1 MQLLAIRRIG
11 AQIVLAV
18 LLALFASA
26 LDAQSP
32 MPHSATDTVVVEC
45 RIGDIAAR
53 VLEGRM
59 HGDTLLLP
67 AARVLAL
74 AGLDSSGAGGDRSL
88 ESISTLLHADVSF
101 DSSTLVVQF
110 ADSGAL
116 PVSRRAARTRMRAL
130 LHARAIASRTVAI
143 PARLPSAPSALTM
156 RYSAQRDGAF
166 AVDAVSRALG
176 GMLEA
181 ALVHSPG
188 ASMRPTLAWTQVPAD
203 ARAGAR
209 IRLGALDELAGAPG
223 ILVTNI
229 PLLRADTLGASAVS
243 ALAAPG
249 TELELFEDGELVA
262 ADSVTDASM
271 SRLVHPQRYG
281 THVVRLVTH
290 DANGIE
296 HESRWIESTPDAL
309 LSRGTLR
316 YAAAAGRCTSR
327 DCSSFMA
334 SVAYAPADRLT
345 FTLATTPTRNSSA
358 GEAPRPFDLRAALD
372 ARVGEAAALS
382 VQRDGTEAP
391 SAELR
396 VEHGLGRSFVFRTA
410 AGGSSSV
417 SALVPLLMNT
427 GHRLSS
433 ASGSWL
439 LPGHAV
445 LDAAAARSHGTLAV
459 AMNASVPLRVG
470 VVQGSVAALRDG
482 DGACVGWTLAALVN
496 GTWIARAL
504 RRLRSALLRLREE
517 RRVSPCGL
525 TTRSVL
531 VALPTG
537 AASALELS
545 ASWEH
550 ARRPVLSVALRRH
563 VGGILTAHAELTGD
577 ERSYAARSD
586 VAGTLV
592 LDALRRSISFAV
604 DPSASGATV
613 EGIVYVDDD
622 ANGRRDVGE
631 DVIPGAVVRSGD
643 ASAVS
648 DARGIY
654 VLPGLP
660 ADRLARLSVDSV
672 SVEDAGVVPAAP
684 TSVVLT
690 PRAAVHVDIALRRR
704 EGRAP

>member
-1 MQLLAIRRIG
+1 MRVQIG
-11 AQIVLAV
+11 LDV
-18 LLALFASA
+18 LLALFARA

-32 MPHSATDTVVVEC
+32 TPRSATDTVVVEC

-67 AARVLAL
+67 AARVLSL
-74 AGLDSSGAGGDRSL
+74 AGLDSSGASGDQSL
-88 ESISTLLHADVSF
+88 ESISTLLHADVTF
-101 DSSTLVVQF
+101 DSSTLVVQL
-110 ADSGAL
+110 ADSGTL

-130 LHARAIASRTVAI
+130 LHDRALASRTVAV

-156 RYSAQRDGAF
+156 SYSAQRDGAF
-166 AVDAVSRALG
+166 ALDAVSRTYG
-176 GMLEA
+176 GVLEGA
-181 ALVHSPG
+181 VVHPPG
-188 ASMRPTLAWTQVPAD
+188 GAMHERLAWAQLPDEAHGGT
-203 ARAGAR
+203 R
-209 IRLGALDELAGAPG
+209 IRLGALDELGGATG

-229 PLLRADTLGASAVS
+229 PLVRAESLRASAVTTV
-243 ALAAPG
+243 APAG
-249 TELELFEDGELVA
+249 TELELFEDDELVA
-262 ADSVTDASM
+262 ADSVADASM
-271 SRLVHPQRYG
+271 SRLLHPQRYG

-309 LSRGTLR
+309 LSHGTFH

-345 FTLATTPTRNSSA
+345 FTLATTPTRTSA
-358 GEAPRPFDLRAALD
+358 ARDAPRPFDLHAALD
-372 ARVGEAAALS
+372 ARVGEAAVLS
-382 VQRDGTEAP
+382 VRRQGTEAP

-396 VEHGLGRSFVFRTA
+396 IEHGLGRSFVFRTGA
-410 AGGSSSV
+410 PGSSSV
-417 SALVPLLMNT
+417 AALVPPFMNT

-439 LPGHAV
+439 LPGHTV

-459 AMNASVPLRVG
+459 AMNASVPLQVG

-482 DGACVGWTLAALVN
+482 DGACVGWTFGALVN
-496 GTWIARAL
+496 GTWMARAI

-517 RRVSPCGL
+517 RRVSPCGA
-525 TTRSVL
+525 TARSVV

-537 AASALELS
+537 ATSALELS
-545 ASWEH
+545 ASWER

-563 VGGILTAHAELTGD
+563 LGGILTAHAELTGD

-586 VAGTLV
+586 VAGVVV

-631 DVIPGAVVRSGD
+631 EVIPGAVVRSGD
-643 ASAVS
+643 ASGVS

-654 VLPGLP
+654 VLPGVP
-660 ADRLARLSVDSV
+660 ADRIARLSVDSV
-672 SVEDAGVVPAAP
+672 SVEDAGVVPAAQV
-684 TSVVLT
+684 SVLLT
-690 PRAAVHVDIALRRR
+690 PRAVVHVDIALRRR
-704 EGRAP
+704 EGRAR